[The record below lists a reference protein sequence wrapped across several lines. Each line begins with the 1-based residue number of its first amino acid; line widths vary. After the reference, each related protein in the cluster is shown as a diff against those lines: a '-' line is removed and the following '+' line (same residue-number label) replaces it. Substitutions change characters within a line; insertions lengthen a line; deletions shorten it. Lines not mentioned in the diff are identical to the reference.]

1 MTASSLKLTYSAPN
15 RFAKVP
21 KISALNL
28 DSGNP
33 MPALTIRQL
42 SFLFALAI
50 TICSLGCAE
59 GPFWRAGKMTPWA
72 QKQWAAEEQI
82 ADSLFARKR
91 KMTESVDAAIG
102 GPLEDQQRV
111 AQELAEVLY
120 RDHVLLLRIH
130 SVKLLGQLDCPAAVK
145 ALVDASQDHT
155 SDIRIEAI
163 KAWGNLPPDTAIP
176 HLQQMIGSDTDID
189 VRLAATRTLGNF
201 SGQKAVSAIALA
213 LDDRNPALQLRAA
226 ESLGR
231 VTGEQFGRDISA
243 WQQYVQN
250 TTPDQMRPNDLPSL
264 PEGNSGVAENLL
276 NTNTDS
282 IFR

>member
-1 MTASSLKLTYSAPN
+1 
-15 RFAKVP
+15 
-21 KISALNL
+21 
-28 DSGNP
+28 
-33 MPALTIRQL
+33 MPTQATRQL
-42 SFLFALAI
+42 PFFFVIAISFCFV
-50 TICSLGCAE
+50 GCAE
-59 GPFWRAGKMTPWA
+59 GPFWRAGKLTPWA

-91 KMTESVDAAIG
+91 KMTESVDAAIN

-145 ALVDASQDHT
+145 ALVDASHDHT

-163 KAWGNLPPDTAIP
+163 KAWGNLPPNTAIP
-176 HLQQMIGSDTDID
+176 HLQKMIGSDTDID

-201 SGQKAVSAIALA
+201 SGQNAVSAIALA
-213 LDDRNPALQLRAA
+213 LEDRNPALQLRAA

-250 TTPDQMRPNDLPSL
+250 TIPDQTRVGNLPDAPNEFEAQND
-264 PEGNSGVAENLL
+264 SGIDNAPYSSTVN
-276 NTNTDS
+276 S